1 MSLSY
6 LRLLSHSLISKVISS
21 KSDSTAESI
30 VLAATKDLDIET
42 AEEGIDY
49 FIRIVDVVKLL
60 NQRRNGVESTAADQY
75 RRAISRPDFRRMGPP
90 NWLTRSSPKLDK
102 TWSDKLTRGGK
113 HFLNKTVSIGED
125 YQASTIPLAGS
136 FKETTNASSNA

>member
-1 MSLSY
+1 MNF
-6 LRLLSHSLISKVISS
+6 LRLLSHSLILKVISS
-21 KSDSTAESI
+21 KRDSTAESI
-30 VLAATKDLDIET
+30 VLAATKDLDIEA

-49 FIRIVDVVKLL
+49 FVRIVDVVRLL

-102 TWSDKLTRGGK
+102 TWSDKLTRGE

-136 FKETTNASSNA
+136 FKEATNASSNA